1 MEGENVNLNNI
12 IINMKKI
19 ISQIISICLSTSL
32 LLLTGCQNNT
42 LEVRD
47 RAYVQSALFS
57 EKNNITITL
66 YPLEGENKC
75 AIGRGH
81 TISDAVENASVLWGK
96 DVFMGH
102 IELLCFD
109 RSDFTDKLESCLYDY
124 RISPSCK
131 LIFLSSDSRISEDS
145 DMTLLTD
152 RLIMEEKN
160 GRIPETDLFH
170 ILSEKKDDDG
180 SMLIPAITKNGLPTR
195 ILKDGKSH
203 TVSEKSAA
211 GLCWLRGENYPNRIS
226 VYGENGA
233 EDYEIYSAKTNLSA
247 EIKDNIPHIK
257 VKISIKGSGNAEA
270 AKAIIKSECTDA
282 VKDTLKTAES
292 DVIGFGRCLAKY
304 CPEYYSSQ
312 DFSTA
317 KWASV
322 FDFDIDFA

>member
-1 MEGENVNLNNI
+1 MEGGNVNLNI
-12 IINMKKI
+12 SINMKKV
-19 ISQIISICLSTSL
+19 ISFCLSISFL
-32 LLLTGCQNNT
+32 LFTGCQNKK

-66 YPLEGENKC
+66 YPFEDENKC
-75 AIGRGH
+75 SSGSGY
-81 TISDAVENASVLWGK
+81 TIADAVENASIFWGK

-109 RSDFTDKLESCLYDY
+109 KFDFTDKLESCLDDY

-131 LIFLSSDSRISEDS
+131 LLFILSDKSITEDT

-160 GRIPETDLFH
+160 GSIPETDLFH
-170 ILSEKKDDDG
+170 ILSEKKDADG
-180 SMLIPAITKNGLPTR
+180 SMLIPAITKNGLSMC
-195 ILKDGKSH
+195 ILTDEKSYIL
-203 TVSEKSAA
+203 SEKSAA
-211 GLCWLRGENYPNRIS
+211 GLCWLRGENYPDRIS

-233 EDYEIYSAKTNLSA
+233 EDYEVYSAKTKLSA

-257 VKISIKGSGNAEA
+257 VRISIKGSGNSEA
-270 AKAIIKSECTDA
+270 AKNIIKSECTEA
-282 VKDTLKTAES
+282 VKDTLKTLDS

-317 KWASV
+317 KWAAV
-322 FDFDIDFA
+322 FDFDIDFD